1 MMLAASAV
9 VLSLGLFVSAC
20 FQSAQAAQIAERPD
34 PAQAHAADAGS
45 SAAMGDFES
54 VLSTDPANVA
64 ARRGEVKAAIA
75 QALLQRSAGKM
86 DAALA
91 TLVRAKQYFPND
103 PTILMD
109 FGIQA
114 DSMGIFRDADAAL
127 RKAHQVAPSD
137 AKILYALAHVEVDE
151 QKMPQAEA
159 DLRAYL
165 RMRPSDASARY
176 GLGHLLHMMM
186 RDDAAKRELKR
197 SLALQPHQTESW
209 YELGEIALDRH
220 QNVEATKDFET
231 VLQRDPVHGG
241 ALTGMGILAFHAKDY
256 ASAARYLSQ
265 AVVQAP
271 DYPAA
276 HRFYAMV
283 LTRMGNKQQA
293 EQEEERARTLT
304 ENQNQLQHGYT
315 LLQQQQNP

>member
-9 VLSLGLFVSAC
+9 VLSLGLLVSAC
-20 FQSAQAAQIAERPD
+20 SQAAQITERPN

-45 SAAMGDFES
+45 SAAMRAFER
-54 VLSTDPANVA
+54 VLTTDPANVA

-75 QALLQRSAGKM
+75 QALSQRDAGKM

-91 TLVRAKQYFPND
+91 TLLRAKEYVPND
-103 PTILMD
+103 PILLMD

-114 DSMGIFRDADAAL
+114 DSMRIFRDADAAL
-127 RKAHQVAPSD
+127 RKAHQVAPSN
-137 AKILYALAHVEVDE
+137 AEVLYALAHVELDE

-165 RMRPSDASARY
+165 RMRPGDASAWY

-186 RDDAAKRELKR
+186 RDDEAKRELER
-197 SLALQPHQTESW
+197 SLAVQPHQTESW

-220 QNVEATKDFET
+220 QNVEATKDFEK

-283 LTRMGNKQQA
+283 LTRMGKKQQA
-293 EQEEERARTLT
+293 MQEEERARTLT
-304 ENQNQLQHGYT
+304 KNQNQLQNGYA
-315 LLQQQQNP
+315 LLPDRQNP